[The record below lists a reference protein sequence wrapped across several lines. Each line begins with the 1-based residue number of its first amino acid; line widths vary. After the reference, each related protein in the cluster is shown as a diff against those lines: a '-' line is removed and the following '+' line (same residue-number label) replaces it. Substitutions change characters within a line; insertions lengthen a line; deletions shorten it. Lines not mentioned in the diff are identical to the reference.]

1 MIFKCGTHELW
12 KCILMADRS
21 NTCLIYRVWSL
32 WNCSFNGGS
41 RRHLPFGSQEIES
54 KSGGEIRVCCFGRP
68 SSVPSKDFCTNVWLK
83 LSSQISLFVCLI
95 DLVFQLKG
103 RLYFCTKNYI
113 ARQGYCLFVC
123 LYGSCMAICPLDLK
137 RSREKCGE
145 IRVCCLA
152 PLLQKISEQMYG

>member
-41 RRHLPFGSQEIES
+41 RRHLPFGSLEIES

-68 SSVPSKDFCTNVWLK
+68 SSVSSKDFCTNVRLEISNHRNGTISPAYNKSYEISRLSCKTNWLEF
-83 LSSQISLFVCLI
+83 LFWIFL
-95 DLVFQLKG
+95 
-103 RLYFCTKNYI
+103 
-113 ARQGYCLFVC
+113 C
-123 LYGSCMAICPLDLK
+123 LYLVTCSNHFLK
-137 RSREKCGE
+137 KLY
-145 IRVCCLA
+145 IFCL
-152 PLLQKISEQMYG
+152 KMSK